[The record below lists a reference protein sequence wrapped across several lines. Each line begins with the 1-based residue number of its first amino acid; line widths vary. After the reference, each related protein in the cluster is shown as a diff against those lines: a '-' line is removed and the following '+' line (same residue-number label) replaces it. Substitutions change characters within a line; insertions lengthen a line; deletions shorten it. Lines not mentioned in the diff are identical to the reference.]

1 MQTNFV
7 TEMVDD
13 IFDSEGDVEIGN
25 LSFSR
30 SQIVKEL
37 DPIAY
42 RMAVNEYIDFMIDYL
57 DPESDTDEI
66 ERLEQCYIWPVYWST
81 LVLRLTIR

>member
-1 MQTNFV
+1 MDTNFV

-25 LSFSR
+25 LSFNR
-30 SQIVKEL
+30 SQILKQL

-42 RMAVNEYIDFMIDYL
+42 REAVNGYIDSMIEDL
-57 DPESDTDEI
+57 DPESEVDEI
-66 ERLEQCYIWPVYWST
+66 ERLENCYI
-81 LVLRLTIR
+81 

>member
-1 MQTNFV
+1 METNFV

-42 RMAVNEYIDFMIDYL
+42 REAVNDYIDSMIEDL
-57 DPESDTDEI
+57 DPEDDLIEI
-66 ERLEQCYIWPVYWST
+66 ERLENCYI
-81 LVLRLTIR
+81 

>member
-1 MQTNFV
+1 MKTNFV

-42 RMAVNEYIDFMIDYL
+42 REAVNDYIDSMIEDL
-57 DPESDTDEI
+57 DPEDDLIEI
-66 ERLEQCYIWPVYWST
+66 ERLENCYI
-81 LVLRLTIR
+81 